1 MGIIIFNGR
10 SSKDLGIEV
19 WSPPNYQV
27 PQRDYDTVHIPGRDG
42 DLLID
47 KESYK
52 NVSRSYTVSFGQEGK
67 KNFTI
72 LANMLAEWLNSASG
86 YARLEDSYEPE
97 YYRLA
102 SYQKAVEITNAYQIA
117 GSAAIEFNCKPQR
130 FLKSGDRAVNFVK
143 SKYGIEDSENQS
155 VLDSSRNKIEGF
167 LEPLRCL
174 VNPTSHPSSPI
185 IKVYGNGSGEIQIGN
200 NTITILSVNGYLV
213 IDSDLME
220 VYKDETN
227 CNSKVKFS
235 LNTFPKLRPGIND
248 ISFSGEITSLEVI
261 PKWWTM

>member
-1 MGIIIFNGR
+1 MGVIIFNGR

-27 PQRDYDTVHIPGRDG
+27 PQKDYDIIHILGRDG

-52 NVSRSYTVSFGQEGK
+52 NVSRSYVVSFAKEGRK
-67 KNFTI
+67 DFTI
-72 LANMLAEWLNSASG
+72 LANSLAEWLNSASG
-86 YARLEDSYEPE
+86 YARLEDSYEPD

-102 SYQKAVEITNAYQIA
+102 SHQKTVEIANAYQIA
-117 GSAAIEFNCKPQR
+117 GSATVEFNCKPQR
-130 FLKSGDRAVNFVK
+130 FLKIGDKVITFIR
-143 SKYGIEDSENQS
+143 SKQSIEDSDNQII
-155 VLDSSRNKIEGF
+155 LDASGNGVEGF
-167 LEPLRCL
+167 VETRKYLH
-174 VNPTSHPSSPI
+174 NPTRHSSLPI
-185 IKVYGNGSGEIQIGN
+185 IKIYGSGAGEIQVGDNI
-200 NTITILSVNGYLV
+200 ITVLSVNGYLV

-248 ISFSGEITSLEVI
+248 ISFSGEITRLEVI
-261 PKWWTM
+261 PKWWTI